1 LTAQR
6 PLAIQFVCHLAALLL
21 LGLAALFDSE
31 RFVSAGAIVGS
42 VGAAAFVGFFLI
54 VLRRMS
60 TPRPKAERR

>member
-1 LTAQR
+1 
-6 PLAIQFVCHLAALLL
+6 
-21 LGLAALFDSE
+21 LAALFDSE